1 MSKDDYRIWSNADLD
16 YEEWKDWME
25 EEYPTLSED
34 ERVAMM
40 YEENGHY
47 LEDERLN
54 LDIQLSQP
62 ILVVA
67 DLGLWNGRRT
77 GYKEIPSGNIRDCL
91 YSDYDYT
98 TWYVDR
104 NGDFRCDDTHHDSTN
119 HYLYRVY
126 KDNVSQAQKDWL
138 KEKSTTAQPPG
149 QISSVSPA
157 GLAMRSEKCT
167 AGAFQPGRESE
178 VRHDEQR
185 TAERKLY
192 CQTGLFGFQRK
203 SMQQRCVQR

>member
-34 ERVAMM
+34 DRVAMM

-67 DLGLWNGRRT
+67 DLGLCR
-77 GYKEIPSGNIRDCL
+77 SGAASLPASSPVRP
-91 YSDYDYT
+91 
-98 TWYVDR
+98 
-104 NGDFRCDDTHHDSTN
+104 
-119 HYLYRVY
+119 
-126 KDNVSQAQKDWL
+126 
-138 KEKSTTAQPPG
+138 TA
-149 QISSVSPA
+149 
-157 GLAMRSEKCT
+157 RSWTRWAC
-167 AGAFQPGRESE
+167 A
-178 VRHDEQR
+178 
-185 TAERKLY
+185 
-192 CQTGLFGFQRK
+192 
-203 SMQQRCVQR
+203 

>member
-67 DLGLWNGRRT
+67 DLGLWNGRRM

-91 YSDYDYT
+91 YSNYDYT
-98 TWYVDR
+98 TWYVDK
-104 NGDFRCDDTHHDSTN
+104 NGDLRCDDTHHDGTN

-126 KDNVSQAQKDWL
+126 KDNISEAQKDRL
-138 KEKSTTAQPPG
+138 KEKIYNGTATRADIARVTRRLG
-149 QISSVSPA
+149 DEIGKVYGWSFPA
-157 GLAMRSEKCT
+157 H
-167 AGAFQPGRESE
+167 QRERGE
-178 VRHDEQR
+178 AR
-185 TAERKLY
+185 
-192 CQTGLFGFQRK
+192 
-203 SMQQRCVQR
+203 

>member
-77 GYKEIPSGNIRDCL
+77 GYKEIPSGNIRDSFTL
-91 YSDYDYT
+91 IT
-98 TWYVDR
+98 TTPHGMWTRAEIFGAMTPTMTVQTTISIGYIR
-104 NGDFRCDDTHHDSTN
+104 TMFPRRRRTGS
-119 HYLYRVY
+119 
-126 KDNVSQAQKDWL
+126 KK
-138 KEKSTTAQPPG
+138 KSTTAQPPG
-149 QISSVSPA
+149 QILPVSPA
-157 GLAMRSEKCT
+157 GLAMRSGRCT
-167 AGAFQPGRESE
+167 AGAFLPDRENE
-178 VRHDEQR
+178 VRHDEPLR
-185 TAERKLY
+185 EGGKVFER
-192 CQTGLFGFQRK
+192 
-203 SMQQRCVQR
+203 

>member
-25 EEYPTLSED
+25 EEYPTLSDD
-34 ERVAMM
+34 ERLAMM

-91 YSDYDYT
+91 YSGRDIEYA
-98 TWYVDR
+98 TWYVDKL
-104 NGDFRCDDTHHDSTN
+104 GDLRCDAIHHDGTN
-119 HYLYRVY
+119 HLLYRTY
-126 KDNVSQAQKDWL
+126 KPGARDSQIDLL
-138 KEKSTTAQPPG
+138 KEKLYYGKAVRTDITRITRRLG
-149 QISSVSPA
+149 DEIGKVY
-157 GLAMRSEKCT
+157 GWI
-167 AGAFQPGRESE
+167 FQPGGRF
-178 VRHDEQR
+178 RG
-185 TAERKLY
+185 K
-192 CQTGLFGFQRK
+192 
-203 SMQQRCVQR
+203 

>member
-40 YEENGHY
+40 YEENVHY

-77 GYKEIPSGNIRDCL
+77 GYKEIPSGNIQTAFTL
-91 YSDYDYT
+91 IT
-98 TWYVDR
+98 TTPHGMWTETETS
-104 NGDFRCDDTHHDSTN
+104 GAMTPTM
-119 HYLYRVY
+119 
-126 KDNVSQAQKDWL
+126 
-138 KEKSTTAQPPG
+138 TAQTI
-149 QISSVSPA
+149 ISIGYIRTMFPRRRRTGSKKNLQRHSH
-157 GLAMRSEKCT
+157 
-167 AGAFQPGRESE
+167 QGRHCPCHPQAW
-178 VRHDEQR
+178 R
-185 TAERKLY
+185 
-192 CQTGLFGFQRK
+192 
-203 SMQQRCVQR
+203 

>member
-16 YEEWKDWME
+16 YEEWKNWME

-91 YSDYDYT
+91 YSDTDRT
-98 TWYVDR
+98 EWYVDK
-104 NGDFRCDDTHHDSTN
+104 NGDLRADAIHHDGTN
-119 HYLYRVY
+119 HYLYRVF
-126 KDNVSQAQKDWL
+126 KRGVSDAQIENLQNKIYCRRATRTDITRVTQRL
-138 KEKSTTAQPPG
+138 GDSIAAVYGFRIPK
-149 QISSVSPA
+149 
-157 GLAMRSEKCT
+157 
-167 AGAFQPGRESE
+167 
-178 VRHDEQR
+178 QR
-185 TAERKLY
+185 TR
-192 CQTGLFGFQRK
+192 QRDA
-203 SMQQRCVQR
+203 R

>member
-25 EEYPTLSED
+25 EEYPALSED

-98 TWYVDR
+98 TWYVDK
-104 NGDFRCDDTHHDSTN
+104 NGDLRCDDTHHDGTN

-126 KDNVSQAQKDWL
+126 KDNVSQAQKDRL
-138 KEKSTTAQPPG
+138 KEKIYNGTATRADIVRVTRRLGDEIGKVYGWSFPTRQ
-149 QISSVSPA
+149 
-157 GLAMRSEKCT
+157 
-167 AGAFQPGRESE
+167 RERGE
-178 VRHDEQR
+178 AR
-185 TAERKLY
+185 
-192 CQTGLFGFQRK
+192 
-203 SMQQRCVQR
+203 

>member
-67 DLGLWNGRRT
+67 DLGLWNGRRM

-91 YSDYDYT
+91 YSDCDYT
-98 TWYVDR
+98 TWYVDKS
-104 NGDFRCDDTHHDSTN
+104 GDLRCNDTHHDGTN

-126 KDNVSQAQKDWL
+126 KDNVSQAQKDRL
-138 KEKSTTAQPPG
+138 KEKIYSGTATRADIARVTRRLG
-149 QISSVSPA
+149 DEIGKVYGWNFPA
-157 GLAMRSEKCT
+157 R
-167 AGAFQPGRESE
+167 QRERGE
-178 VRHDEQR
+178 AR
-185 TAERKLY
+185 
-192 CQTGLFGFQRK
+192 
-203 SMQQRCVQR
+203 

>member
-25 EEYPTLSED
+25 EEYPTLSDD

-104 NGDFRCDDTHHDSTN
+104 NGDFRCDDTHHDGTN

-126 KDNVSQAQKDWL
+126 KDNVSQAQKPYL
-138 KEKSTTAQPPG
+138 KFAIASTDGKILLGMEFVYEANKT
-149 QISSVSPA
+149 SW
-157 GLAMRSEKCT
+157 RSHKV
-167 AGAFQPGRESE
+167 SE
-178 VRHDEQR
+178 VITKESAEEIAEELRSMLARFPQR
-185 TAERKLY
+185 
-192 CQTGLFGFQRK
+192 
-203 SMQQRCVQR
+203 

>member
-25 EEYPTLSED
+25 EEYPTLSDD

-77 GYKEIPSGNIRDCL
+77 DTKKFPAAISGTPLLRL
-91 YSDYDYT
+91 
-98 TWYVDR
+98 R
-104 NGDFRCDDTHHDSTN
+104 LHHMVCGPK
-119 HYLYRVY
+119 RRF
-126 KDNVSQAQKDWL
+126 
-138 KEKSTTAQPPG
+138 P
-149 QISSVSPA
+149 
-157 GLAMRSEKCT
+157 
-167 AGAFQPGRESE
+167 
-178 VRHDEQR
+178 VR
-185 TAERKLY
+185 
-192 CQTGLFGFQRK
+192 
-203 SMQQRCVQR
+203 